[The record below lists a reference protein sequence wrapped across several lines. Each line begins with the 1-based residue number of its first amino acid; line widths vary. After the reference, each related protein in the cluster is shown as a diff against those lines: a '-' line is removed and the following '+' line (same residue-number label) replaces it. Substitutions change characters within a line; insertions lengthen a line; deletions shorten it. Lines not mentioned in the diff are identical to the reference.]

1 MRGTQRQSRHIRL
14 LIAALLAFSL
24 IITAGCTDE
33 PDAPTETPASAT
45 ANTTLATAPSEAAAS
60 LNSLRQALV
69 ETPQLFAVAYFG
81 YHYNADSDLPVDPI
95 AVMKEQA
102 PGLCQDLPFLLEIP
116 KERIIGEYGDLF
128 CIVPLDVKAQ
138 VAVSLGTWDES
149 NEEYIYEESLFL
161 SESGE
166 PILLFCN
173 HSGWE
178 PDTQLQIS
186 GPSGTVTWYP
196 QIDDNLC
203 AMPLIDDN
211 LDLLFFDFSSYR
223 ELLAADYRSMKEN
236 IEWAGVLPTEDMLIG
251 NTWVWY
257 GYLKDGRKV
266 SYRMTFDEGALSVFW
281 NDGIDIIDQ
290 EYLDAPWKLTYEEGF
305 AVLSIDFEGFAGVHR
320 YNLMYSEFYG
330 DLYVGMDVLQDE
342 MPIGWEPLYRH
353 MTQPVTPDPIEMAGT
368 WELAWTEVEGDRNVA
383 EPGLQIIEIKT
394 DYDGLYWISY
404 QNNLFPDWS
413 YSDKELVVFPFELYY
428 GCGND
433 QWSATVNYTG
443 TNDTGYTVTLL
454 DYRTLLVQSSWE
466 MDGAPM
472 VGYEW
477 YRRVD
482 H

>member
-1 MRGTQRQSRHIRL
+1 MRGTQRQSRHIRF

-24 IITAGCTDE
+24 IITAGCIE
-33 PDAPTETPASAT
+33 KPAAPTETTAS
-45 ANTTLATAPSEAAAS
+45 TTQAAVPSEADAS
-60 LNSLRQALV
+60 LVSLRQALV

-81 YHYNADSDLPVDPI
+81 CHYNIDSDLPVDPI

-128 CIVPLDVKAQ
+128 CIVPLDVRAQ
-138 VAVSLGTWDES
+138 VAVSLGAWDES
-149 NEEYIYEESLFL
+149 NEEYIYEESLCL

-173 HSGWE
+173 HAGWE

-203 AMPLIDDN
+203 PMPLIDDN
-211 LDLLFFDFSSYR
+211 LDLLFFDFSPYR
-223 ELLAADYRSMKEN
+223 ELLAADYRNMKEN
-236 IEWAGVLPTEDMLIG
+236 IEWEGVLPTGDMLVG
-251 NTWVWY
+251 STWVWY
-257 GYLKDGRKV
+257 GCLKDGREV
-266 SYRMTFDEGALSVFW
+266 SYRVTFDEAVLSVFW
-281 NDGIDIIDQ
+281 NDGIDIMDQ
-290 EYLDAPWKLTYEEGF
+290 EYLYAPWELTYEEGF

-342 MPIGWEPLYRH
+342 MPIGWEPLYRY

-368 WELAWTEVEGDRNVA
+368 WELAWTEVEGDRNEA
-383 EPGLQIIEIKT
+383 APGLQIIDIKT
-394 DYDGLYWISY
+394 DYEGLYWISY
-404 QNNLFPDWS
+404 QNNLDPAWN
-413 YSDKELVVFPFELYY
+413 YHNKELVVFPFALYY
-428 GCGND
+428 GCGNNE
-433 QWSATVNYTG
+433 WSATVNYTG
-443 TNDTGYTVTLL
+443 INDTGYAVTLL
-454 DYRTLLVQSSWE
+454 DYQTLLVQSSWE

-477 YRRVD
+477 YRRVE
-482 H
+482 